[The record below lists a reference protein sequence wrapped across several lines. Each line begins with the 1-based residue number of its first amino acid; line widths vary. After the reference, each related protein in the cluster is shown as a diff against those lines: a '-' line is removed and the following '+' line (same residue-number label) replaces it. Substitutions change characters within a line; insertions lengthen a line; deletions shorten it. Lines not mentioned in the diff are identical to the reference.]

1 MGIGGTY
8 LNISSVQSLSHV
20 QLFATPWTAAHQAF
34 LSLSISRSLLQ
45 LMSIDLVTP
54 PNHLIL
60 RHPLLLLPS
69 IFPNIRVFSSKSVL
83 CIRWPKHWCFS
94 ISPSNSGLISF
105 RTDWFDLLAVLSADI
120 STFINVK
127 KQHQSQKSKKLTR
140 SLKIILMFTTLP
152 VDMDKKEN

>member
-1 MGIGGTY
+1 M
-8 LNISSVQSLSHV
+8 LSHV

-34 LSLSISRSLLQ
+34 LSLSISQSLLQ